1 MFFTC
6 PAMLRSQK
14 AKGESDWCCYQPA
27 APAWDRAQSAG
38 MTPLQQW
45 ISLYLYTTPPE
56 DVTPWRDGHL
66 YTEALNNIFPEWF
79 CRVRSPVKFIP
90 LNHIVELNKSLDI
103 LLSESSVAKS
113 VVQLRESS

>member
-1 MFFTC
+1 
-6 PAMLRSQK
+6 MLRSQK
-14 AKGESDWCCYQPA
+14 AKGERDWCCYQPA

-45 ISLYLYTTPPE
+45 ISLYLYTTPAE

-90 LNHIVELNKSLDI
+90 SNDIVELNKSLDI